1 MTCGKCIMIKILSYI
16 YLPFMKKQCFGK
28 KVFFYCYLK
37 KQEKNHWWSFQVDE
51 LIPTR
56 FVTEDIAFKVI
67 MVMLNLL
74 LQKPLWKSKSKVHI
88 SELERRVNLWEPWEL
103 LELLEEA
110 ETFQKCL
117 KTTNTI
123 STINEIL
130 KKFNRGMRGVRK
142 AIKLLTDNIK
152 NVSFL

>member
-1 MTCGKCIMIKILSYI
+1 MIKILSYI

-56 FVTEDIAFKVI
+56 I

-74 LQKPLWKSKSKVHI
+74 LQKPLWKSKSKVHV

>member
-74 LQKPLWKSKSKVHI
+74 LQKPLWKSKSKVHV
-88 SELERRVNLWEPWEL
+88 SELERRMNLWEPWVRTIRVTRRSWNISEMSKDYQYNINHQWNI
-103 LELLEEA
+103 EEI
-110 ETFQKCL
+110 Q
-117 KTTNTI
+117 
-123 STINEIL
+123 SRNE
-130 KKFNRGMRGVRK
+130 R
-142 AIKLLTDNIK
+142 
-152 NVSFL
+152 SP